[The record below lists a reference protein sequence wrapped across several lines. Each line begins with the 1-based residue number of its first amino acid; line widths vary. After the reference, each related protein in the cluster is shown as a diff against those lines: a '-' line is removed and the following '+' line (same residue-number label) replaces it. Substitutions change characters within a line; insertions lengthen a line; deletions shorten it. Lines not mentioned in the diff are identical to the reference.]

1 MAARYFTLTI
11 PTPLNIDPTRTLLR
25 KFDVLYLLTH
35 NLCSEVLNDFIY
47 YEELFAEDME
57 KTPPGS
63 PPAAGIHRLINF
75 VLNGSSK
82 LPDNCIKAH
91 GDDVLDMQFTIDRV
105 EFGRCSATIVNNQH
119 ISVRQNFLFTF
130 LMQDGTVHVFIV
142 DVIFK

>member
-11 PTPLNIDPTRTLLR
+11 PTPLNIDPTKTLLR
-25 KFDVLYLLTH
+25 KFDVLWLLTH
-35 NLCSEVLNDFIY
+35 NLCSEVLNEFIY
-47 YEELFAEDME
+47 AEELFAEEME
-57 KTPPGS
+57 KTPS
-63 PPAAGIHRLINF
+63 CAAPAAGVHRLINF
-75 VLNGSSK
+75 VLNGSTE

-91 GDDVLDMQFTIDRV
+91 ADNITYTVDRID
-105 EFGRCSATIVNNQH
+105 FGRCSATIVNNQH